1 VPRSKRIV
9 TPGSRELRV
18 MLVLR
23 AACAASLDPENV
35 RLKTVL
41 LSTGVRGVLS
51 MVPKTFVGAA
61 ELFAGFSKSAKIAL
75 KILRLFI
82 EKRASELYPEEG
94 VWATSLTYEQRRVVR
109 KRGSLHI
116 KQCSASKGR
125 IQDPVSQW
133 NI

>member
-1 VPRSKRIV
+1 MIVPRSKRIV
-9 TPGSRELRV
+9 TPGSRGLRV
-18 MLVLR
+18 KLQLR

-51 MVPKTFVGAA
+51 MELKIFVGVV

-82 EKRASELYPEEG
+82 ERRASKLYPEEG
-94 VWATSLTYEQRRVVR
+94 IWATS
-109 KRGSLHI
+109 
-116 KQCSASKGR
+116 
-125 IQDPVSQW
+125 
-133 NI
+133 